1 MHYYETLYI
10 VNPSLTED
18 DYKGVV
24 SKYASAAEKNGGVV
38 INVAEW
44 GKKSL
49 AYEVKKFYTGFYVL
63 LQYCGD
69 AGSSEALQHEM
80 RLDDRVLKFQTVKLK
95 SNVDPE
101 QIKAEKKP
109 LAKEKEEQ
117 VPTESVPAEGVAS
130 TEETYNTVEGEHG
143 TSNE

>member
-1 MHYYETLYI
+1 MHYYETLYV

-24 SKYASAAEKNGGVV
+24 SKYVSAAEKNGGVV
-38 INVAEW
+38 IDVAEW

-49 AYEVKKFYTGFYVL
+49 AYEVKKFRTGFYVL

-109 LAKEKEEQ
+109 
-117 VPTESVPAEGVAS
+117 PTEPIAAEGVAS
-130 TEETYNTVEGEHG
+130 TEETHNTVEGEHG

>member
-49 AYEVKKFYTGFYVL
+49 AYEVRKFTQVFMCSFSTAVMRA
-63 LQYCGD
+63 Q
-69 AGSSEALQHEM
+69 AKRSST
-80 RLDDRVLKFQTVKLK
+80 R
-95 SNVDPE
+95 
-101 QIKAEKKP
+101 
-109 LAKEKEEQ
+109 
-117 VPTESVPAEGVAS
+117 
-130 TEETYNTVEGEHG
+130 
-143 TSNE
+143 